1 MLQLAEI
8 FEDFRSF
15 RLGPQWVLVIGV
27 AGGQHPRH
35 VSVALHPFP
44 VLKAPQKVIYVCQL
58 PLVHRA

>member
-1 MLQLAEI
+1 
-8 FEDFRSF
+8 
-15 RLGPQWVLVIGV
+15 
-27 AGGQHPRH
+27 